1 MQGFAQLFRQLDR
14 TTKIIPKVN
23 ALAEYFSEAPDQD
36 KLWTIALLS
45 HRRPKRTVSG
55 KLMRQWASELSGID
69 LWLLEESYHVAGD
82 LAETIALVLPE
93 PRQSSEQTL
102 SYWIEQV
109 QAMAQYDEDG
119 KRETVIDAWN
129 QLDKDERFLFNKL
142 ITGGFRI
149 GVSQKLMTR
158 ALAKATEIEETKL
171 AHRLMGNWTP
181 DSTTFHDLV
190 LAEGEDENIS
200 RPYPFYLA
208 YQLEQ
213 ELEELGDRREWQAEH
228 KWDGIRGQVIV
239 RKGEL
244 FVWSRGEEL
253 VTDKYPEYHPFAEM
267 FPDGTVVDGEILPF
281 ADEMPLGFNVLQTRI
296 GRKTVSKKLLQEAP
310 VILMAY
316 DLLEWRGEDIRQRPL
331 RERRQLLEELEASL
345 PSDASFRLSQVVTS
359 PDWNALSAERETAR
373 AKHSEG
379 LMLKRLDSPYRQGRK
394 KGDWWKWKVDPLTVD
409 AVMIYAQRGHGRRAN
424 LYTDFTFGV
433 WKGDELVPFAKAN
446 S

>member
-149 GVSQKLMTR
+149 GV
-158 ALAKATEIEETKL
+158 
-171 AHRLMGNWTP
+171 
-181 DSTTFHDLV
+181 
-190 LAEGEDENIS
+190 
-200 RPYPFYLA
+200 
-208 YQLEQ
+208 
-213 ELEELGDRREWQAEH
+213 
-228 KWDGIRGQVIV
+228 
-239 RKGEL
+239 
-244 FVWSRGEEL
+244 
-253 VTDKYPEYHPFAEM
+253 
-267 FPDGTVVDGEILPF
+267 
-281 ADEMPLGFNVLQTRI
+281 
-296 GRKTVSKKLLQEAP
+296 
-310 VILMAY
+310 
-316 DLLEWRGEDIRQRPL
+316 
-331 RERRQLLEELEASL
+331 
-345 PSDASFRLSQVVTS
+345 
-359 PDWNALSAERETAR
+359 
-373 AKHSEG
+373 
-379 LMLKRLDSPYRQGRK
+379 
-394 KGDWWKWKVDPLTVD
+394 
-409 AVMIYAQRGHGRRAN
+409 
-424 LYTDFTFGV
+424 
-433 WKGDELVPFAKAN
+433 
-446 S
+446 